1 MISGG
6 TVCESE
12 RTSALSRRE
21 CAMSHGESVDTGR
34 GEVECTLTRKSD
46 ASNARQVQPTL
57 HPSTHLFS
65 LPNGTVGADTDRAQL
80 HADALVAVSFEF
92 DAITLKVQGNAYCSH
107 ETSVGLHRNVLLRAV
122 FISMYSLTKR
132 KIFTYNSVH

>member
-1 MISGG
+1 
-6 TVCESE
+6 
-12 RTSALSRRE
+12 
-21 CAMSHGESVDTGR
+21 MSHGESVDTGH

-46 ASNARQVQPTL
+46 ASNARQVQ
-57 HPSTHLFS
+57 PSTHLFS

-107 ETSVGLHRNVLLRAV
+107 ETSVGPL
-122 FISMYSLTKR
+122 YSLTIR
-132 KIFTYNSVH
+132 KVFAYNSVH

>member
-1 MISGG
+1 MLDRYNQHYI
-6 TVCESE
+6 
-12 RTSALSRRE
+12 
-21 CAMSHGESVDTGR
+21 
-34 GEVECTLTRKSD
+34 
-46 ASNARQVQPTL
+46 
-57 HPSTHLFS
+57 HPHLFS

-107 ETSVGLHRNVLLRAV
+107 DTSVGLHRNVLLRAV

-132 KIFTYNSVH
+132 KVFTYNSVHKVRRTIISR

>member
-1 MISGG
+1 
-6 TVCESE
+6 
-12 RTSALSRRE
+12 
-21 CAMSHGESVDTGR
+21 MSHGESVVDTGR

-46 ASNARQVQPTL
+46 ESNARQV

-122 FISMYSLTKR
+122 FISMY
-132 KIFTYNSVH
+132 Y